1 MAENWLFGR
10 NSAADCPIS
19 VTFCTGQQNSMEL
32 ELTWHKLAILKI
44 VKLPYCDE
52 KHLILIKFGTQQ
64 QTW

>member
-32 ELTWHKLAILKI
+32 ELAILKI

-64 QTW
+64 QT